1 MGNEDNY
8 RRLQNRYKA
17 IALLPDDNVIFY
29 AGLSNDEPIPKGKKA
44 YDFIRDISATS
55 NPRLILIDTLE
66 AIKDTNGK
74 ENYSLSVKEFSE

>member
-29 AGLSNDEPIPKGKKA
+29 AGLSNDESIPKFNKA
-44 YDFIRDISATS
+44 YDFIRDISATFNLS
-55 NPRLILIDTLE
+55 LIIIDTLE
-66 AIKDTNGK
+66 AIRYTNGEK
-74 ENYSLSVKEFSE
+74 NYSLSVKEFS

>member
-17 IALLPDDNVIFY
+17 IALLPGDNVIFY
-29 AGLSNDEPIPKGKKA
+29 SGLSNDEPIPKNNKA
-44 YDFIRDISATS
+44 YDFIRDISARFNS
-55 NPRLILIDTLE
+55 SLIIIDAIE
-66 AIKDTNGK
+66 AIRDTNGK